1 MIRTLLIVDDN
12 QKDIDKIKKI
22 IAGSEVNVE
31 KIFECSN
38 GKEAIDIINEND
50 IDVMFTDI
58 VMPDLN
64 GIAMTKKL
72 KEEKK
77 LPLACVI
84 SEHEDFEFA
93 IDLFTNGVKQYIV
106 KPINKKKIEKLLKY
120 CSDEMHKFYKS
131 RKSVFQRVSYMM
143 FYDNIT
149 ASEVISICDDAK
161 PYLNFDEFV
170 VFCLSAGDDTE
181 DYTKEDKYYFIR
193 GEEFLDMIICD
204 VRYKDEVVE
213 KVQKLYVGISTSF
226 TNILDLKQAFCE
238 AMEMRKTAFMVSS
251 HVVDFSEFN
260 QPVFEYEYGA
270 KLMMHTANLIC
281 SNKMN
286 EALKQL
292 ELFMQGVKNHK
303 YSIDEFQE
311 QVRII
316 ITTAMN
322 IYKSML
328 GDKENEVKE
337 ILDMYRFQNLDE
349 YMAVLRQWVDRFD
362 ELVNNDADAHMTIK
376 KMNEAV
382 DYIKKNYSNDL
393 NMAVVSNHISM
404 NYSLFSYTFKRYVG
418 TNFVNY
424 LKNIRI
430 GEAKKLLVETDM
442 KVHEISKA
450 VGYEHE
456 KHFMKTFKNITGLT
470 PSQYRKNLT

>member
-1 MIRTLLIVDDN
+1 MIRTLLIVDDEK
-12 QKDIDKIKKI
+12 KDIDKIKKI
-22 IAGSEVNVE
+22 IDASEVKVE
-31 KIFECSN
+31 RVFECSN

-50 IDVMFTDI
+50 IDVMFTDV

-64 GIAMTKKL
+64 GIAMVKKL
-72 KEEKK
+72 KEDKK
-77 LPLACVI
+77 LPLTCVI

-93 IDLFTNGVKQYIV
+93 VDLFTNGVKQYVV
-106 KPINKKKIEKLLKY
+106 KPINKKKIEKLLEY
-120 CSDEMHKFYKS
+120 CSEEMQKFYKT

-143 FYDNIT
+143 FYDNI
-149 ASEVISICDDAK
+149 SPNEVKSICDDAK
-161 PYLNFDEFV
+161 PYLNFNEYI
-170 VFCLSAGDDTE
+170 VFCLSAGEDTE
-181 DYTKEDKYYFIR
+181 DYTKEDKYYFIK

-204 VRYKDEVVE
+204 VRYKDEVVN
-213 KVQKLYVGISTSF
+213 KIKNLYVGISTPF
-226 TNILDLKQAFCE
+226 TNVLDLKQAFCE
-238 AMEMRKTAFMVSS
+238 AMEMRKTAFMISE

-292 ELFMQGVKNHK
+292 EIFMQGVKNHK

-349 YMAVLRQWVDRFD
+349 YMEVLRQWVDRFD
-362 ELVNNDADAHMTIK
+362 ELVNNDADEHMTIK
-376 KMNEAV
+376 KMNDAV
-382 DYIKKNYSNDL
+382 EYIKANYSKDL

>member
-1 MIRTLLIVDDN
+1 MIRTLLIVDDEK
-12 QKDIDKIKKI
+12 KDIDKIKKI
-22 IAGSEVNVE
+22 IDSSEIKVE
-31 KIFECSN
+31 RVFECSN

-50 IDVMFTDI
+50 IDVMFTDV

-64 GIAMTKKL
+64 GIAMVKKL
-72 KEEKK
+72 KEDKK
-77 LPLACVI
+77 LPLTCVI

-93 IDLFTNGVKQYIV
+93 VDLFTNGVKQYVV
-106 KPINKKKIEKLLKY
+106 KPINKKKIEKLLEY
-120 CSDEMHKFYKS
+120 CSEEMQKFYKT

-143 FYDNIT
+143 FYDNI
-149 ASEVISICDDAK
+149 SPNEVKSICDDAK
-161 PYLNFDEFV
+161 PYLNFNEYI
-170 VFCLSAGDDTE
+170 VFCLSAGEDTE
-181 DYTKEDKYYFIR
+181 DYTKEDKYYFIK

-204 VRYKDEVVE
+204 VRYKDEVVN
-213 KVQKLYVGISTSF
+213 KIKNLYVGISTPF
-226 TNILDLKQAFCE
+226 TNVFDLKQAFCE
-238 AMEMRKTAFMVSS
+238 AMEMRKTAFMISE

-292 ELFMQGVKNHK
+292 EIFMQGVKNHK

-349 YMAVLRQWVDRFD
+349 YMEVLRQWVDRFD
-362 ELVNNDADAHMTIK
+362 ELVNNDADEHMTIK
-376 KMNEAV
+376 KMNDAV
-382 DYIKKNYSNDL
+382 EYIKANYSKDL

>member
-1 MIRTLLIVDDN
+1 MIRTLLIVDDE

-22 IAGSEVNVE
+22 IQASEVEVE

-50 IDVMFTDI
+50 IDVMFTDV

-64 GIAMTKKL
+64 GIAMVKKL
-72 KEEKK
+72 KADKK
-77 LPLACVI
+77 LPLTCVI
-84 SEHEDFEFA
+84 SEHEDFNFA
-93 IDLFTNGVKQYIV
+93 VDLFTNGVKQYV
-106 KPINKKKIEKLLKY
+106 LKPINKKKITDLLNY
-120 CSDEMHKFYKS
+120 CSDEMQKFYKT

-143 FYDNIT
+143 FYDNI
-149 ASEVISICDDAK
+149 SPNEVINICDDAK
-161 PYLNFDEFV
+161 PYLNFDEYI
-170 VFCLSAGDDTE
+170 VFCLSAGEDTE
-181 DYTKEDKYYFIR
+181 DYTKEDKYYFIK

-204 VRYKDEVVE
+204 VKYKDEVV
-213 KVQKLYVGISTSF
+213 KKIKNLYVGISTPF
-226 TNILDLKQAFCE
+226 TNVLDLKQAFCE
-238 AMEMRKTAFMVSS
+238 AMEMRKTAFMVSE

-292 ELFMQGVKNHK
+292 EIFMQGVKNHK

-349 YMAVLRQWVDRFD
+349 YMDVLRQWVDRFD
-362 ELVNNDADAHMTIK
+362 ELVNNDADEHMTIK
-376 KMNEAV
+376 KMNDAV
-382 DYIKKNYSNDL
+382 DYIKANYSKDL

>member
-1 MIRTLLIVDDN
+1 MIRTLLIVDDIK
-12 QKDIDKIKKI
+12 KDRDKIMKI
-22 IAGSEVNVE
+22 ISESEVEVGQV
-31 KIFECSN
+31 FECEN
-38 GKEAIDIINEND
+38 GKEALGIIEEND
-50 IDVMFTDI
+50 IDVMFTDV

-64 GIAMTKKL
+64 GIAMVKKL

-77 LPLACVI
+77 LPLTCVV
-84 SEHEDFEFA
+84 SEHEDFGFA
-93 IDLFTNGVKQYIV
+93 VDLFTNGVKKYIL
-106 KPINKKKIEKLLKY
+106 KPINKKKITELLDY
-120 CSDEMHKFYKS
+120 CSDEMQKFYKT
-131 RKSVFQRVSYMM
+131 RESVFQRVSYMM
-143 FYDNIT
+143 FYDNI
-149 ASEVISICDDAK
+149 APNEVISICDDAK
-161 PYLNFDEFV
+161 PYLNFDEYI

-181 DYTKEDKYYFIR
+181 DYTKEDKYYFIK

-204 VRYKDEVVE
+204 VKYKDEVLK
-213 KVQKLYVGISTSF
+213 KVSNLYVGISTPF
-226 TNILDLKQAFCE
+226 TNVLDLKQAFCE
-238 AMEMRKTAFMVSS
+238 AMEMRKTAFMVSD

-337 ILDMYRFQNLDE
+337 IFDMYRFQNLDE
-349 YMAVLRQWVDRFD
+349 YMDVLRQWVDRFD
-362 ELVNNDADAHMTIK
+362 ELVNNDADEHMTIK
-376 KMNEAV
+376 KMNDAV
-382 DYIKKNYSNDL
+382 DYIKANYSKDL

-430 GEAKKLLVETDM
+430 GEAKKLLIETDM

>member
-1 MIRTLLIVDDN
+1 MIRTLLIVDDEK
-12 QKDIDKIKKI
+12 KDIDKIKKI
-22 IAGSEVNVE
+22 IDSSEIKVE
-31 KIFECSN
+31 RVFECSN

-50 IDVMFTDI
+50 IDVMFTDV

-64 GIAMTKKL
+64 GIAMVKKL
-72 KEEKK
+72 KEDKK
-77 LPLACVI
+77 LPLTCVI

-93 IDLFTNGVKQYIV
+93 VDMFTNGVKQYVV
-106 KPINKKKIEKLLKY
+106 KPINKKKIEKLLEY
-120 CSDEMHKFYKS
+120 CSEEMQKFYKT

-143 FYDNIT
+143 FYDNI
-149 ASEVISICDDAK
+149 SPNEVKSICDDAK
-161 PYLNFDEFV
+161 PYLNFNEYI
-170 VFCLSAGDDTE
+170 VFCLSAGEDTE
-181 DYTKEDKYYFIR
+181 DYTKEDKYYFIK

-204 VRYKDEVVE
+204 VRYKDEVVN
-213 KVQKLYVGISTSF
+213 KIKNLYVGISTPF
-226 TNILDLKQAFCE
+226 TNVLDLKQAFCE
-238 AMEMRKTAFMVSS
+238 AMEMRKTAFMISE

-292 ELFMQGVKNHK
+292 EIFMQGVKNHK

-349 YMAVLRQWVDRFD
+349 YMEVLRQWVDRFD
-362 ELVNNDADAHMTIK
+362 ELVNNDADEHMTIK
-376 KMNEAV
+376 KMNDAV
-382 DYIKKNYSNDL
+382 EYIKANYSKDL

>member
-1 MIRTLLIVDDN
+1 MIRTLLIVDDE

-22 IAGSEVNVE
+22 IQASEVNVE
-31 KIFECSN
+31 RIFECSN

-50 IDVMFTDI
+50 IDVMFTDV

-64 GIAMTKKL
+64 GMAMVKKL
-72 KEEKK
+72 KADKK
-77 LPLACVI
+77 LPLTCVI
-84 SEHEDFEFA
+84 SEHEDFSFA
-93 IDLFTNGVKQYIV
+93 VDLFTNGVKQYV
-106 KPINKKKIEKLLKY
+106 LKPINKKKITDLLNY
-120 CSDEMHKFYKS
+120 CSEEMQKFYKT

-143 FYDNIT
+143 FYDNI
-149 ASEVISICDDAK
+149 SPNEVINICDDAK
-161 PYLNFDEFV
+161 PYLNFDEYI
-170 VFCLSAGDDTE
+170 VFCLSAGEDTE
-181 DYTKEDKYYFIR
+181 DYTKEDKYYFIK

-204 VRYKDEVVE
+204 VKYKDEVV
-213 KVQKLYVGISTSF
+213 KKIKNLYVGISTPF
-226 TNILDLKQAFCE
+226 TNVLDLKQAFCE
-238 AMEMRKTAFMVSS
+238 AMEMRKTAFMVSE

-292 ELFMQGVKNHK
+292 EIFMQGVKNHK

-349 YMAVLRQWVDRFD
+349 YMDVLRQWVDRFD
-362 ELVNNDADAHMTIK
+362 ELVNNDADEHMTIK
-376 KMNEAV
+376 KMNDAV
-382 DYIKKNYSNDL
+382 DYIKANYSKDL

>member
-1 MIRTLLIVDDN
+1 MIRTLLIVDDEK
-12 QKDIDKIKKI
+12 KDIDKIKKI
-22 IAGSEVNVE
+22 IDSSDIVVE
-31 KIFECSN
+31 RIFECSN

-50 IDVMFTDI
+50 IDVMFTDV

-64 GIAMTKKL
+64 GIAMVKKL
-72 KEEKK
+72 KEEDK
-77 LPLACVI
+77 LPLTCVI

-93 IDLFTNGVKQYIV
+93 VDLFTSGVKQYVV
-106 KPINKKKIEKLLKY
+106 KPINKKKIEKLLAY
-120 CSDEMHKFYKS
+120 CSDEMQKFYKT

-143 FYDNIT
+143 FYDNI
-149 ASEVISICDDAK
+149 SPNEVESICDDAK
-161 PYLNFDEFV
+161 PYLNFEEYI
-170 VFCLSAGDDTE
+170 VFCLSAGEDTE
-181 DYTKEDKYYFIR
+181 DYTKEDKYYFIK

-204 VRYKDEVVE
+204 VKYKDEVVN
-213 KVQKLYVGISTSF
+213 KIKNLYVGISTSF
-226 TNILDLKQAFCE
+226 TNVFDLKMAFCE
-238 AMEMRKTAFMVSS
+238 AMEMRKTAFMISE

-292 ELFMQGVKNHK
+292 EIFMQGVKNHK

-349 YMAVLRQWVDRFD
+349 YMEVLRQWVDRFD
-362 ELVNNDADAHMTIK
+362 ELVNNDADEHMTIK
-376 KMNEAV
+376 KMNDAV
-382 DYIKKNYSNDL
+382 DYIKANYSKDL

>member
-1 MIRTLLIVDDN
+1 MIRTLLIVDDE

-22 IAGSEVNVE
+22 INSSEIKVE

-50 IDVMFTDI
+50 IDVMFTDV

-64 GIAMTKKL
+64 GIAMVKKL
-72 KEEKK
+72 KEDKK
-77 LPLACVI
+77 LPLTCVI

-93 IDLFTNGVKQYIV
+93 VDLFTNGVKQYVI
-106 KPINKKKIEKLLKY
+106 KPINKKKIENLLKY
-120 CSDEMHKFYKS
+120 CSEEMQKFYKT

-143 FYDNIT
+143 FYDNISP
-149 ASEVISICDDAK
+149 SEVISICDDAK
-161 PYLNFDEFV
+161 PYLNFDEYII
-170 VFCLSAGDDTE
+170 FCLSAGDDTE
-181 DYTKEDKYYFIR
+181 DYTREDKYYFIK

-204 VRYKDEVVE
+204 VKYKDEVIN
-213 KVQKLYVGISTSF
+213 KIKNLYVGISTVCS
-226 TNILDLKQAFCE
+226 NILDLKMAFCE
-238 AMEMRKTAFMVSS
+238 AMEMRKTAFMVSE
-251 HVVDFSEFN
+251 HIVDFSEFN

-292 ELFMQGVKNHK
+292 EVFMQGVKNHK

-349 YMAVLRQWVDRFD
+349 YMEVLRQWVDRFD
-362 ELVNNDADAHMTIK
+362 ELVNNDADEHMTIK
-376 KMNEAV
+376 KMNDAV
-382 DYIKKNYSNDL
+382 EYIKANYNKDL

>member
-77 LPLACVI
+77 LPLTCVI

>member
-1 MIRTLLIVDDN
+1 MIRTLLIVDDEV
-12 QKDIDKIKKI
+12 KDIEKIKKI
-22 IAGSEVNVE
+22 IDASEIDVENV
-31 KIFECSN
+31 FEATN
-38 GKEAIDIINEND
+38 GKEALSIINNNQ
-50 IDVMFTDI
+50 IDVMFTDV
-58 VMPDLN
+58 VMPDMN
-64 GIAMTKKL
+64 GIELVKKL
-72 KEEKK
+72 KAEKK
-77 LPLACVI
+77 LPLTAVV
-84 SEHEDFEFA
+84 SEHEDFNYAVEM
-93 IDLFTNGVKQYIV
+93 FTNGAKRYVL
-106 KPINKKKIEKLLKY
+106 KPINKKKITDLLVAAN
-120 CSDEMHKFYKS
+120 DEMQKKYNTRS
-131 RKSVFQRVSYMM
+131 SVFQRVSYMM
-143 FYDNIT
+143 FYDNI
-149 ASEVISICDDAK
+149 SPNEVINICDDAK
-161 PYLNFDEFV
+161 PYLNFDKYI
-170 VFCLSAGDDTE
+170 VFCLSADDDTE
-181 DYTKEDKYYFIR
+181 DFTREDKYYFIK

-204 VRYKDEVVE
+204 VNYRDEVL
-213 KVQKLYVGISTSF
+213 KKIKNYYVGISTEC
-226 TNILDLKQAFCE
+226 TNILDLKKAFCE
-238 AMEMRKTAFMVSS
+238 AMEMRKTAFMVSE

-260 QPVFEYEYGA
+260 QPNFEYEYGA

-281 SNKMN
+281 SNKMD

-292 ELFMQGVKNHK
+292 EVFMQGVKNHK

-337 ILDMYRFQNLDE
+337 ILDMYRFQNLDD
-349 YMAVLRQWVDRFD
+349 YMDVLRQWVDRFD
-362 ELVNNDADAHMTIK
+362 ELVNSDADEHMTIK
-376 KMNEAV
+376 KMNDAV
-382 DYIKKNYSNDL
+382 EYIKANYSKDL
-393 NMAVVSNHISM
+393 NMAVVSNYISM

-430 GEAKKLLVETDM
+430 GEAKKLLIETDM

>member
-1 MIRTLLIVDDN
+1 MIRTLLIVDDIK
-12 QKDIDKIKKI
+12 KDRDKIKKI
-22 IAGSEVNVE
+22 ISESEVEVGQV
-31 KIFECSN
+31 FECEN
-38 GKEAIDIINEND
+38 GKEALDIIEEND
-50 IDVMFTDI
+50 IDVMFTDV

-64 GIAMTKKL
+64 GIAMVKKL

-77 LPLACVI
+77 LPLTCVV
-84 SEHEDFEFA
+84 SEHEDFGFA
-93 IDLFTNGVKQYIV
+93 VDLFTNGVKKYIL
-106 KPINKKKIEKLLKY
+106 KPINKKKITELLNY
-120 CSDEMHKFYKS
+120 CSDEMQKFYKT

-143 FYDNIT
+143 FYDNIVPN
-149 ASEVISICDDAK
+149 EVISICDDAK
-161 PYLNFDEFV
+161 PYLNFDEYI

-181 DYTKEDKYYFIR
+181 DYTKEDKYYFIK

-204 VRYKDEVVE
+204 VKYKDEVLK
-213 KVQKLYVGISTSF
+213 KVSNLYVGISTPF
-226 TNILDLKQAFCE
+226 TNVLDLKQAFCE
-238 AMEMRKTAFMVSS
+238 AMEMRKTAFMVSD

-349 YMAVLRQWVDRFD
+349 YMDVLRQWVDRFD
-362 ELVNNDADAHMTIK
+362 ELVNNDADEHMTIK
-376 KMNEAV
+376 KMNDAV
-382 DYIKKNYSNDL
+382 DYIKANYSKDL

-430 GEAKKLLVETDM
+430 GEAKKLLIETDM